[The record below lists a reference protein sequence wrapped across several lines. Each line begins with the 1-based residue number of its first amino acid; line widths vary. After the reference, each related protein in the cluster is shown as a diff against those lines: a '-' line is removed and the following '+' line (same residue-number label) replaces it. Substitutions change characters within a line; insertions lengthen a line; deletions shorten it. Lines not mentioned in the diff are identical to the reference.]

1 MAERIPEGRAERRS
15 PVRNTWIGKLLSP
28 VFGLLRFIA
37 PRVRDFYAAVGIFLF
52 VGLALLMGAV
62 LGFAGLAEVV
72 AEGEVQAI
80 DDSILLWMNAH
91 ANPTLDAAALEITA
105 LGGVV
110 VVWTVIFISSVFL
123 WQTKH
128 KYSVFLLWIAVLGG
142 NAINFTLKGLFA
154 RPRPQLFEWR
164 VPFAPHSSFPSGHS
178 TTAVVLYI
186 TLAYLIARLEP
197 SRLMRRL
204 TLAVALVLVLLIGSS
219 RVYLGVHHPSD
230 VLAGFTV
237 GLAWATFCA
246 LGIEAIRFFRSKK
259 PEVAQEEEG
268 LEKGTE
274 PLQEAVSGDRSP
286 SAS

>member
-1 MAERIPEGRAERRS
+1 MAERIPEAHPERRAQ
-15 PVRNTWIGKLLSP
+15 PRGGWIGTLLRP
-28 VFGLLRFIA
+28 IFGLLRLIA
-37 PRVRDFYAAVGIFLF
+37 PHVRDFYAAVGIFLF
-52 VGLALLMGAV
+52 VGLALLMGGA
-62 LGFAGLAEVV
+62 LAFAGLAEVV
-72 AEGEVQAI
+72 SDGEIQAI
-80 DDSILLWMNAH
+80 DDSILLWMNRH

-110 VVWTVIFISSVFL
+110 VVWTVILISSVFL

-128 KYSVFLLWIAVLGG
+128 HYSVYLLWIAVLGG

-186 TLAYLIARLEP
+186 TLAYLLARLEP
-197 SRLMRRL
+197 SRRMRRL
-204 TLAVALVLVLLIGSS
+204 TLAVAALLVFLIGAS

-230 VLAGFTV
+230 VLAGFAV

-246 LGIEAIRFFRSKK
+246 LGIEAIRFFRNRK
-259 PEVAQEEEG
+259 PEVVEEEKG
-268 LEKGTE
+268 LEKGTA
-274 PLQEAVSGDRSP
+274 PLQDAVSGGEP
-286 SAS
+286 GT